1 MKSWHWGVGLVGVC
15 VAAAGLVL
23 ALHKPEVDCAR
34 QAPQNYT
41 PQCIAEAGKQAQAG
55 STDAMLRLA
64 QHYESGDRAAAAS
77 WTRQAAQAGAP
88 AAIRRIFEHCGVGQ
102 PFSVADAEA
111 LLPRASELDQAYFHL
126 GGSCK
131 AADPAWAAKWAPASL
146 QATQDTAAFCR
157 IAVKYGQLSILP
169 AGAKLDAAAAAQL
182 LAECEK
188 RAGAGSEPAKQA
200 QSVRQMMERQ
210 IRAVRLE

>member
-1 MKSWHWGVGLVGVC
+1 MKSWHWGLGLVGVC
-15 VAAAGLVL
+15 VVAGGLVV
-23 ALHKPEVDCAR
+23 ALREPEVDCAH

-41 PQCIAEAGKQAQAG
+41 PKCVAEAGQQAKAG
-55 STDAMLRLA
+55 NTDAMLRLA
-64 QHYESGDRAAAAS
+64 QHFDSRDRAAAAS

-88 AAIRRIFEHCGVGQ
+88 AAIQRIFENCGEGQ

-111 LLPRASELDQAYFHL
+111 LLPRAGELDQAYFHL

-131 AADPAWAAKWAPASL
+131 PADPAWAAKWTPSSL
-146 QATQDTAAFCR
+146 QGTRDTAAFCR

-169 AGAKLDAAAAAQL
+169 AGARLDAAAAAQL

-210 IRAVRLE
+210 IRSVRLE